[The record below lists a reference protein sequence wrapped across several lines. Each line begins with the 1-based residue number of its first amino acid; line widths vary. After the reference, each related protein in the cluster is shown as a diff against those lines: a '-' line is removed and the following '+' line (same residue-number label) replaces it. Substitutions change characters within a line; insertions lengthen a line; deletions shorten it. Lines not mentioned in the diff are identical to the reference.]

1 VSDVIVVDCPDP
13 APPGQELPQETTMSA
28 PCTANDVLRDLDHC
42 VSEPYCFF
50 MDRSTLLMLN
60 VRGAAL
66 KSW

>member
-1 VSDVIVVDCPDP
+1 
-13 APPGQELPQETTMSA
+13 MSA
-28 PCTANDVLRDLDHC
+28 PFTANDVLRDLDHC